1 MKKFNIN
8 IWNYRLAEQN
18 WEALCE
24 TEDVDIMATTL
35 SKNVNAALD
44 ICAPVKTF
52 KIRPAFIPGLKP
64 DTKSLWK
71 KETGQE
77 EKLNQR
83 LVRNI

>member
-1 MKKFNIN
+1 MKKCNIN

-52 KIRPAFIPGLKP
+52 KIRPA
-64 DTKSLWK
+64 K
-71 KETGQE
+71 KECNAFTSSSDVFAKIGQAVWAI
-77 EKLNQR
+77 LT
-83 LVRNI
+83 

>member
-8 IWNYRLAEQN
+8 NWNYHLAEQN
-18 WEALCE
+18 WESLCE